1 MPQLSDG
8 FLWEILLSNDALTEL
23 FMYSVI
29 DVSLTHSANSLN
41 YVILVT

>member
-1 MPQLSDG
+1 MRKENTSD
-8 FLWEILLSNDALTEL
+8 FLLSN